1 MKKWRSCV
9 LAVMVALT
17 SMTPLAPANATP
29 PPFSNAQDIPIG
41 GAEYVALGDSYAG
54 NPTTKQ
60 QYEQLPVEQKCRH
73 GENSYPFHI
82 APHFRSFANY
92 TCSGAVIEKDTGE
105 QPRISNMPMLLDAAE
120 RDGAL
125 GPQTKIVT
133 LTIGG
138 NEAWIGFR
146 DYGLFGSPEIITPD
160 EYRRRLIPSMERIHR
175 LAPNA
180 RVLLVGYPEYVGA
193 DNLNC
198 LVDTTR
204 FGFRLRIALPAAGQR
219 AYSLALNDA
228 MKITAPLMDAEYV
241 DIYTGSIGHGS
252 CAPDSMRYI
261 KTFLDAPERDKYLPL
276 HLNEAGTKYQAETIL
291 KFLGIQQR

>member
-1 MKKWRSCV
+1 
-9 LAVMVALT
+9 
-17 SMTPLAPANATP
+17 MTNVAPATAIHFLGAEN
-29 PPFSNAQDIPIG
+29 IPAG

-60 QYEQLPVEQKCRH
+60 QYEQLPTDQKCRH
-73 GENSYPFHI
+73 GENSYPVHI
-82 APHFRSFANY
+82 APYFRSFANY
-92 TCSGAVIEKDTGE
+92 TCSGAVIEKDTDA
-105 QPRISNMPMLLDAAE
+105 QPRISNMAMLLDAAE

-146 DYGLFGSPEIITPD
+146 DYGLFGSPEIVTPD
-160 EYRRRLIPSMERIHR
+160 EYQRRLAASMDRIHQ
-175 LAPNA
+175 LAPHA

-198 LVDTTR
+198 LVDTNR
-204 FGFRLRIALPAAGQR
+204 FGFPIRIAVPAAGQR
-219 AYSLALNDA
+219 IYLLALNDA
-228 MKITAPLMDAEYV
+228 MKITAPLMGAEYV

-261 KTFLDAPERDKYLPL
+261 KTILDAPERDKYLPL